1 MLDIIV
7 REWYI
12 VELSEAAH
20 VEQRYHNQICMF
32 VGIAGIAQYLQKQYL
47 TYTTNTF
54 EIDSFS
60 AGFFSCVV
68 CGCVECTYW
77 ESGTLC

>member
-1 MLDIIV
+1 MLDIIG
-7 REWYI
+7 REWCI
-12 VELSEAAH
+12 VELSEAVH
-20 VEQRYHNQICMF
+20 VEQRYHKQIC
-32 VGIAGIAQYLQKQYL
+32 IAQYLLKQYL
-47 TYTTNTF
+47 TYTTNIF

-60 AGFFSCVV
+60 TVFFFLCSL